1 MFNDETYFSQVLE
14 VGNMDSL
21 TGNSAQLIK
30 FSVSLRLYNLFLF
43 LKCKYISQTL
53 GNYTGQFQ
61 SLFPYFHGIL
71 NMLLKLLFEGYS
83 LIHIFLHS
91 DTFIKLLPL
100 LKKKKNIVK
109 KI

>member
-21 TGNSAQLIK
+21 KGNSAQLIK
-30 FSVSLRLYNLFLF
+30 FSVSLRLYNLFLS
-43 LKCKYISQTL
+43 LKCKYISQTY

-61 SLFPYFHGIL
+61 SLFPCFHGFL

-91 DTFIKLLPL
+91 DTFLKLIPL